1 MKARAG
7 ACRGIR
13 PACVRSQRAKG
24 DLLQA
29 ALVEHGTPHDSL
41 TVRHETQ
48 APQCEIGELRLAVLE
63 GHMLH
68 RRFERF
74 VPVSLQ
80 SRNSTRWKLHP
91 VRSVFDRSQF
101 RKVTSVKCDPCNVH
115 AGKRQPAKRHDCT
128 QTCSRS
134 RCGKTMPR
142 KMPPAISSP
151 SVNALPSVYSTGSA
165 AGTGLV
171 ICIVKFS
178 KRGTRLPRLQSRTRE
193 DYHSKDKHL
202 SRKAASI
209 SGIRPPF
216 CAYGK

>member
-1 MKARAG
+1 MTPCPCATKRKRPSAKLANSALQRSKATCCIVA
-7 ACRGIR
+7 
-13 PACVRSQRAKG
+13 S
-24 DLLQA
+24 
-29 ALVEHGTPHDSL
+29 
-41 TVRHETQ
+41 
-48 APQCEIGELRLAVLE
+48 
-63 GHMLH
+63 
-68 RRFERF
+68 ERF

-80 SRNSTRWKLHP
+80 SRNSTRRKLHP
-91 VRSVFDRSQF
+91 VRSAFDRSQF

-178 KRGTRLPRLQSRTRE
+178 KRGTRLPAC
-193 DYHSKDKHL
+193 KDKHL